1 MLWSKRFEHPR
12 RQRGQMLVLFALA
25 FTAIAA
31 GVGMAADMGLWTVE
45 RQRLQTALDAAAI
58 AGARYLV
65 AYAGDPNALSIATA
79 QAQQYLADYGY
90 PAGAFSGAGRS
101 LTVTGDTAART
112 LTITATWRRPS
123 LLLWLVGYP
132 NLDARATASAVADIK
147 ADIYVMIDVTAS
159 MSDTDLQ
166 NVAIALTDPTRGFI
180 NLLGLNP
187 SNPDGPQL
195 AIGRFVGERCARSSL
210 SSNYGYGGQRS
221 PFVMTNWVGLDNWKA
236 SPVNPWCDWTNP
248 TLGPR
253 LYSGGT
259 FNPPINYC
267 QKTRPAPDP
276 ALPRMTCEQAST
288 GSSPV
293 VIPPDLPGG
302 SSPPNQY
309 WQVNTSTKL
318 TQGIWWNPHYPGATT
333 RYLLGQ
339 DSSRALSTV
348 NSITALKNELYSGY
362 GGQNDTNCPST
373 PQPASSV
380 LDQRPYRG
388 YNSTTGCFRAG
399 TSHVA
404 GLVTAAY
411 ELNSPRARAT
421 QPGYENYRRVLILQ
435 TDGLFCGAGIPFSR
449 AQGEA
454 RAVDV
459 ANQLK
464 NNPNPYQGIEI
475 FTIMFWNPTSDQSCP
490 SSETDDGMAS
500 SGPNC
505 PGPLASANIQSG
517 YGDQYMINLSSS
529 APGTCDHYYPAA
541 KSDPNSLLNAYRGIL
556 TRLAVGKIVS

>member
-1 MLWSKRFEHPR
+1 MLCRSLFQR
-12 RQRGQMLVLFALA
+12 RPPQRGQMLVLFALA

-31 GVGMAADMGLWTVE
+31 GVGMAADIGLWTVE

-65 AYAGDPNALSIATA
+65 AYTADPNALSIATA

-101 LTVTGDTAART
+101 LTVTGDSAARR

-147 ADIYVMIDVTAS
+147 ADIYVIIDVTAS

-166 NVAIALTDPTRGFI
+166 NAVTALTDPSRGFI
-180 NLLGLNP
+180 NLLGLDPNDP
-187 SNPDGPQL
+187 EGPQI
-195 AIGRFVGERCARSSL
+195 AIGRFIGERCARL
-210 SSNYGYGGQRS
+210 NPTATNRYGTGTN
-221 PFVMTNWVGLDNWKA
+221 PLNVNNWVAYDNWKA
-236 SPVNPWCDWTNP
+236 TPINPWCDWTNP
-248 TLGPR
+248 TRGPQ

-259 FNPPINYC
+259 FNPPTTYC
-267 QKTRPAPDP
+267 ETVRSAPDP
-276 ALPRMTCEQAST
+276 ALPRMRCELASN

-293 VIPPDLPGG
+293 AIPPDLAG
-302 SSPPNQY
+302 QY
-309 WQVNTSTKL
+309 WQVNTSTNL
-318 TQGIWWNPHYPGATT
+318 TSGIWWNPHYPGATT
-333 RYLLGQ
+333 RYLLGK
-339 DSSRALSTV
+339 DGSRAVSTV
-348 NSITALKNELYSGY
+348 SSVSALKSELYGGY
-362 GGQNDTNCPST
+362 GGSNDNCKAAAAEAFPS
-373 PQPASSV
+373 
-380 LDQRPYRG
+380 QRPYRG
-388 YNSTTGCFRAG
+388 SSTTQACLRAG

-435 TDGLFCGAGIPFSR
+435 TDGVQCGLGIPFTRSQ
-449 AQGEA
+449 AEA

-459 ANQLK
+459 ANQMK

-475 FTIMFWNPTSDQSCP
+475 FTIMFW
-490 SSETDDGMAS
+490 SSNNGQTCANDETDDNFAS

-505 PGPLASANIQSG
+505 PGPLASANLVGG
-517 YGDQYMINLSSS
+517 YADQYMINLSSS

-541 KSDPNSLLNAYRGIL
+541 KSDPNSLVNAYRGIL
-556 TRLAVGKIVS
+556 TRLAVGKIVN